1 MEKLFKLKENNTTV
15 RTEIIAGLTTFFT
28 MAYIIF
34 VNPSLL
40 SQTGMDFNSVLLA
53 TCISAA
59 IGTLLTAFM
68 SNYPFAQAPGMGL
81 NAFFVFTVIFAMGYT
96 WQQGLAAVFISG
108 IVFIVITLTGLRTAI
123 VDAIPNSLKHAISA
137 GIGLFIAFIGFSN
150 AQIIRVNQG
159 PILDI
164 IYGTKEFDPDAM
176 AEAVSNAGA
185 QVLEFGH
192 FNDPGVLLA
201 IIGLVIT
208 GLLMVKKVKGSLFIG
223 IIATT
228 VIGYFMGVTQL
239 PEQITLNGLSLEPTF
254 MKMDFAGLLNIK
266 EGATLLGTVISV
278 FTVIIAFTLVDM
290 FDTIGTLIGTASKGG
305 FLDKDGRLPRAN
317 KALLADAIA
326 TSVGATL
333 GTSTVTT
340 YIESGAG
347 ISEGGK
353 TGLTSLVVGI
363 LFILAIF
370 LAPIAGIIPSQ
381 ATAPALIIV
390 GVLMMG
396 SLKNI
401 NFNDFE
407 EALPAFLTMAL
418 MPFSYSIANGIA
430 AGFIFYPLVKLVR
443 GKGKEVSPILYVLAV
458 LFILRYA
465 LLTRL
470 G

>member
-1 MEKLFKLKENNTTV
+1 MDKFFKLRENNTTV

-40 SQTGMDFNSVLLA
+40 SQTGMDYNAVLLA

-59 IGTLLTAFM
+59 IGTLLIGLLA
-68 SNYPFAQAPGMGL
+68 NYPFAQAPGMGL
-81 NAFFVFTVIFAMGYT
+81 NAFFVFTVVFAMGFT
-96 WQQGLAAVFISG
+96 WQQALAAVFISG
-108 IVFIVITLTGLRTAI
+108 IIFIIISLTGWRAAI

-137 GIGLFIAFIGFSN
+137 GIGLFIAFVGLNN

-164 IYGTKEFDPDAM
+164 IYATKEFNPDVM
-176 AEAVSNAGA
+176 AEAVSNAGS
-185 QVLEFGH
+185 QVLEFGR
-192 FNDPGVLLA
+192 FSDPGVLLA

-208 GLLMVKKVKGSLFIG
+208 GILVVKKIKGSLFIG
-223 IIATT
+223 IIVTT
-228 VIGYFMGVTQL
+228 IIGFFMGVTQL
-239 PEQITLNGLSLEPTF
+239 PEQVTLSGLSLEPTF
-254 MKMDFAGLLNIK
+254 MKMDFAGLLNIG
-266 EGATLLGTVISV
+266 EGATLFGTVVSV
-278 FTVIIAFTLVDM
+278 ITVIIAFTMVDM

-317 KALLADAIA
+317 QALLADAIA
-326 TSVGATL
+326 TSVGAAL

-340 YIESGAG
+340 YVESSAG
-347 ISEGGK
+347 VSEGGR
-353 TGLTSLVVGI
+353 TGLTAIVVAI
-363 LFILAIF
+363 LFVLAIF

-407 EALPAFLTMAL
+407 EAFPAFLTMAL

-430 AGFIFYPLVKLVR
+430 AGFIFYPIVKLAR
-443 GKGKEVSPILYVLAV
+443 GKGKEVHPILYVLAIV
-458 LFILRYA
+458 FILRYA
-465 LLTRL
+465 LLARL
-470 G
+470 

>member
-1 MEKLFKLKENNTTV
+1 
-15 RTEIIAGLTTFFT
+15 
-28 MAYIIF
+28 
-34 VNPSLL
+34 
-40 SQTGMDFNSVLLA
+40 
-53 TCISAA
+53 
-59 IGTLLTAFM
+59 
-68 SNYPFAQAPGMGL
+68 
-81 NAFFVFTVIFAMGYT
+81 
-96 WQQGLAAVFISG
+96 
-108 IVFIVITLTGLRTAI
+108 
-123 VDAIPNSLKHAISA
+123 
-137 GIGLFIAFIGFSN
+137 
-150 AQIIRVNQG
+150 
-159 PILDI
+159 
-164 IYGTKEFDPDAM
+164 
-176 AEAVSNAGA
+176 
-185 QVLEFGH
+185 
-192 FNDPGVLLA
+192 
-201 IIGLVIT
+201 
-208 GLLMVKKVKGSLFIG
+208 
-223 IIATT
+223 
-228 VIGYFMGVTQL
+228 
-239 PEQITLNGLSLEPTF
+239 
-254 MKMDFAGLLNIK
+254 
-266 EGATLLGTVISV
+266 VISV

>member
-1 MEKLFKLKENNTTV
+1 MDKFFKLKENNTTV

-40 SQTGMDFNSVLLA
+40 SQTGMDFNAVLLA

-81 NAFFVFTVIFAMGYT
+81 NAFFVFTVVFAMGYT
-96 WQQGLAAVFISG
+96 WQQGLAAIFISG
-108 IVFIVITLTGLRTAI
+108 IVFIVITLTGWRTAI

-164 IYGTKEFDPDAM
+164 IYGTKEFNPDVM

-228 VIGYFMGVTQL
+228 IIGFFMGVTQL
-239 PEQITLNGLSLEPTF
+239 PEQITLGGLSLEPTF
-254 MKMDFAGLLNIK
+254 MKMDFAGLLNIS
-266 EGATLLGTVISV
+266 EGGNLLSAIISV
-278 FTVIIAFTLVDM
+278 FTVIIAFTMVDM

-317 KALLADAIA
+317 KALMADAIA
-326 TSVGATL
+326 TSVGAAL

-340 YIESGAG
+340 YVESGAG
-347 ISEGGK
+347 ISEGGR

-396 SLKNI
+396 SLRHI

-443 GKGKEVSPILYVLAV
+443 GKGKEVSPILYVLAI